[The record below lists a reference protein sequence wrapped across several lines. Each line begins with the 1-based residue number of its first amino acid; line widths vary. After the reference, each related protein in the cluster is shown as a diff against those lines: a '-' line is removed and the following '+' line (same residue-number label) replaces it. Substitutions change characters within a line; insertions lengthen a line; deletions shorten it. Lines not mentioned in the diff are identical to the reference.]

1 MQFRTQSGL
10 GRRCCTFVSA
20 VRDAGNG
27 GVSVHAGLRSG
38 GAVATA
44 PHPGSLPDPRRRRG
58 DAKSAKGTVINRRS
72 VKHVPEGTVRV
83 GPLRA
88 VPSILV
94 EHGLDPAEVCA
105 AARVDLRALDDD
117 ENWISFR
124 SVGILLEECAAR
136 TRCPHFGL
144 LVGQRFELDSLGV
157 LGDLMRNSP
166 TVRDA
171 LRVAALH
178 LGIHDRGAVSLTL
191 DFSDT
196 LAALGY
202 SLLDSSMPAADQ
214 ILDGAIAIQHR
225 LLRALCGPSWQPVSV
240 QISHKRPA
248 RIAPFEKY
256 FRTRVEFDAELS
268 AIAFDR
274 RWLDTSIHGADP
286 AKHRAILKAV
296 ESAASQEDF
305 TLVEQVRRAIYVM
318 TFTGA
323 ASSPNLAQ
331 FFGLHERTLRRRLA
345 EQGTTA
351 RALAGAVCHGIA
363 CHLLRH
369 TSMSIS
375 AIAALLQYSD
385 GAVFARAFR
394 SRSGASPGEWRARTA
409 AIR

>member
-1 MQFRTQSGL
+1 MGSRATGLAGRKFGPCGQNKTAPELGHPTRIVTAPVARAMHFRTQSRPA
-10 GRRCCTFVSA
+10 RRE
-20 VRDAGNG
+20 
-27 GVSVHAGLRSG
+27 
-38 GAVATA
+38 
-44 PHPGSLPDPRRRRG
+44 
-58 DAKSAKGTVINRRS
+58 AKSAKGTAINRRG
-72 VKHVPEGTVRV
+72 VKRVPDGTLRV

-88 VPSILV
+88 VPAILV

-105 AARVDLRALDDD
+105 AARVDLGALDDI

-124 SVGILLEECAAR
+124 SVGSLLEECAAR

-144 LVGQRFELDSLGV
+144 LVGQRFDLESFGV
-157 LGDLMRNSP
+157 LGGLMRNSP

-171 LRVAALH
+171 LRTAALH

-191 DFSDT
+191 DFGFKQ
-196 LAALGY
+196 AALGY

-225 LLRALCGPSWQPVSV
+225 LLRALCGPAWKPLSV

-248 RIAPFEKY
+248 RIAPFERY
-256 FRTRVEFDAELS
+256 FGTRVEFDAELS
-268 AIAFDR
+268 AITFDR
-274 RWLDTSIHGADP
+274 RWLDASVPGAD
-286 AKHRAILKAV
+286 AATHRALLNAV
-296 ESAASQEDF
+296 ESAASRADF
-305 TLVEQVRRAIYVM
+305 TFVEQVRRAIYVM

-323 ASSPNLAQ
+323 ASAPNLAQ

-345 EQGTTA
+345 EERTTS
-351 RALAGAVCHGIA
+351 RALAGAVRHDIA

-369 TSMSIS
+369 TSTSIS